1 MLLAKDCPA
10 VLEQVFVG
18 FEDYGNTNQ
27 SIVYICTVSLIRERY
42 FLSAN

>member
-18 FEDYGNTNQ
+18 LEDYGNTYKPVDCLHLHRVVN
-27 SIVYICTVSLIRERY
+27 
-42 FLSAN
+42 